1 MTLPNNSLSAIAIRR
16 HIGTLMLT
24 LAIVVVGVF
33 FLFRLQVDLLPAIT
47 YPRIGVRVSA
57 PGVTPEV
64 AIEEITKPLEEA
76 LSATAG
82 VTQIYST
89 TREGSVRLNL
99 FFAPGGDIDR
109 ALTDATAT
117 FNRNQDR
124 LPDLVTET
132 RLFKF
137 APSQLPIYEFALE
150 SQSLGDSDLR
160 TFADE
165 ELSRELNVIPGVAAV
180 DVSGGVTDEVRLEV
194 DLERLQALGIGFDRV
209 INTLTQSDRDV
220 AGGRLQGELGEPLIR
235 TLGRFDSVEEIGNL
249 SLDLEEN
256 NRVYLKDIATIID
269 GDAEQRVFVTLNGQ
283 PAVKVSIEKQPDANT
298 VTVIQDIQQKLIQ
311 LRESRLIPDDM
322 QLVVTKDESQFI
334 LNAISNV
341 AVAGITGTCLS
352 AIAVFLF
359 LGSLRQTFIIVTA
372 IPLATLTAIILMK
385 LSGLSI
391 NIFSLGGLALGVG
404 IVVDNSI
411 VMLENISQ
419 RITDLG
425 RDVSPKRLHEKENIL
440 QQSIAASTEVESAL
454 IASTAT
460 NLVVVL
466 PFLLTGGLFSLL
478 FRELILTISF
488 AIAASLLL
496 AVTVVPML
504 TSRLLAIPQSSKVD
518 RLPFL
523 IWFAK
528 GFESLTNVYRR
539 ILQQILNYRLFV
551 LILVFLGLGS
561 SSYGMSQQLS
571 QEILPSI
578 DTGEA
583 VLFASFPPGTN
594 LSTNKRVMEIVDEII
609 VSQPETEYAFTTK
622 GGFIFG
628 NTTIEN
634 LLRSS
639 STITLKPNTDVDDFR
654 DKVQAQFEQLNLVDT
669 TLRIFPQ
676 SVRGLNLNNS
686 PVNAEID
693 LILQGR
699 DLTLLESTGE
709 QILEILEARATLA
722 DFRPEN
728 ESKQPEIQII
738 PDRER
743 LGDVGLTVEELGVT
757 VQRAIAG
764 SVPTQLQRE
773 QNLIDIRVQ
782 LDPNSRQSIAALSR
796 LPLLTNDNSAI
807 QLKDV
812 ATLTI
817 GEAPGEIQRINQRS
831 VYIVV
836 GNLNDNANLSDAI
849 EELKTIMADIEL
861 PEGVTILPSYA
872 EASNRELQSALKLLG
887 GLAVFLVFVVMAVQ
901 YNSLIDPLVILLT
914 VPLALAGG
922 ILGLYVTETAVGATV
937 LVGAVLLVGI
947 VVNNA
952 IVMLE
957 KANQIYHEQSC
968 TRKKAIIAAAT
979 SRLRPILMTTITTV
993 LGMFPL
999 ALGLGQGSEFLQPLG
1014 VVVFSGLALAT
1025 LLTLFIIPCVYVSV
1039 YSLVKQ

>member
-1 MTLPNNSLSAIAIRR
+1 MTFPNNSLSAIAIRR

-24 LAIVVVGVF
+24 LAIVVVGGF

-47 YPRIGVRVSA
+47 YPRIGVRVNA

-64 AIEEITKPLEEA
+64 ALEEITKPLEEA

-99 FFAPGGDIDR
+99 YFAPGGDLDR

-117 FNRNQDR
+117 FNRNRDR

-150 SQSLGDSDLR
+150 SESLGDGDLR

-180 DVSGGVTDEVRLEV
+180 DVSGGVTKEIGVEV
-194 DLERLQALGIGFDRV
+194 DLAGLQALGIGFDRV

-235 TLGRFDSVEEIGNL
+235 TLGRFNSVEEIRDL
-249 SLDLEEN
+249 SIDLGEN
-256 NRVYLKDIATIID
+256 NRVYLKDIATITD

-311 LRESRLIPDDM
+311 LRESRLIPDDL

-341 AVAGITGTCLS
+341 AVAGITGTCLA

-419 RITDLG
+419 RVSETEERG
-425 RDVSPKRLHEKENIL
+425 RKENIL

-528 GFESLTNVYRR
+528 GFNRLTDVYRR

-551 LILVFLGLGS
+551 LILVFLGLGI

-609 VSQPETEYAFTTK
+609 VSQPETESAFTTK

-699 DLTLLESTGE
+699 DLALLESTGE
-709 QILEILEARATLA
+709 QILEILEARATKS
-722 DFRPEN
+722 DFRPKN

-738 PDRER
+738 PERER

-764 SVPTQLQRE
+764 SIPTQLQRE
-773 QNLIDIRVQ
+773 QNLIDVRVQ

-807 QLKDV
+807 ELKDV

-831 VYIVV
+831 VYIMV
-836 GNLNDNANLSDAI
+836 GNLNDDANLSDAI

-887 GLAVFLVFVVMAVQ
+887 GLAIFLVFVVMAVQ

-1014 VVVFSGLALAT
+1014 IVVFAGLALAT